1 MKYTAI
7 IIEPRI
13 HNALQFV
20 LNNFFTNL
28 DNDWSFIIFYGNKNK
43 DYLFKII
50 KENFLHMID
59 RIKLINLQIDN
70 LSIIQYCFL
79 LYDEKFYD
87 LINTEY
93 FLIFQTD
100 TIIRTK
106 FKYFI
111 NSFLI
116 FDYVGA
122 PWLDPFKTFNKHDAN
137 NVGNGGLSL
146 RKKSKMLEII
156 KKNFYFDN
164 CKHLPEDYFFTRK
177 YDNIKL
183 NVPKIEYAKFFS
195 VESIYNS
202 ESFGVHKP
210 WFHLSKEDYESLIE
224 ISPEVHELK
233 LLNDEYN
240 KNNKKEYNSNRLS
253 FNFIEEKLNK
263 DLIN

>member
-28 DNDWSFIIFYGNKNK
+28 DDDWIFIIFYGSKNK

-50 KENFLHMID
+50 KENFLHMLE
-59 RIKLINLQIDN
+59 RIKLINLQISN
-70 LSIIQYCFL
+70 LTIREYCFL
-79 LYDEKFYD
+79 LYTEDFYD

-100 TIIRTK
+100 SIIRTK
-106 FKYFI
+106 YKYFI
-111 NSFLI
+111 NSFLNY
-116 FDYVGA
+116 DYVGA
-122 PWLDPFKTFNKHDAN
+122 PWLDPYKIFNKHDAN
-137 NVGNGGLSL
+137 NIGNGGLSL

-156 KKNFYFDN
+156 KKKFNTN
-164 CKHLPEDYFFTRK
+164 ECKFINEDYFFTRK

-183 NVPKIEYAKFFS
+183 YVPHVEYAKYFS
-195 VESIYNS
+195 IESIFNT

-210 WFHLSKEDYESLIE
+210 WANLTKEDYETLIE
-224 ISPEVHELK
+224 ISHEVHELK

-240 KNNKKEYNSNRLS
+240 KNYKKEYHNDKLS
-253 FNFIEEKLNK
+253 FIFIEEK
-263 DLIN
+263 IN

>member
-28 DNDWSFIIFYGNKNK
+28 DNDWSFMIFYGNKNK
-43 DYLFKII
+43 DFLFKII

-70 LSIIQYCFL
+70 LSIRQYCFL
-79 LYDEKFYD
+79 LYDVKFYD

-111 NSFLI
+111 NSFLTY
-116 FDYVGA
+116 DYVGA
-122 PWLDPFKTFNKHDAN
+122 PWLDPIKIFDKHDSN

-146 RKKSKMLEII
+146 RRKSKMLEII
-156 KKNFYFDN
+156 KKKYNFNN
-164 CKHLPEDYFFTRK
+164 CKYLPEDYFFTRK
-177 YDNIKL
+177 YNNIKL
-183 NVPKIEYAKFFS
+183 YVPTIENAKFFS
-195 VESIYNS
+195 VETIFNS

-210 WFHLSKEDYESLIE
+210 WVHLSKEDYESLIQ

-233 LLNDEYN
+233 LLNDKYS
-240 KNNKKEYNSNRLS
+240 KNNKKEYNSNILI